1 MSSTVPDFLNS
12 GEPTMVD
19 LPPPPSSSSGND
31 NIASALYNTQSAT
44 SNNNGGE
51 NNQVENS
58 NANSSSSGGGGGWL
72 NKMKLPTPPSSGGV
86 GIGGGGGG
94 GAALLD
100 FSTSAVSTFTK
111 SLTNSIAGRNTLPD
125 KTTAS
130 QVLMFRQLLHTSCR
144 PGLRLSR
151 GYEGTPAQKAVLH
164 MPWWERGI
172 ERSGKMIISY
182 DNLITRL
189 WISGA
194 IEPFD
199 IDHDQEDD
207 ENEEEGVE

>member
-1 MSSTVPDFLNS
+1 MFRNLLIFSLIGFTL
-12 GEPTMVD
+12 
-19 LPPPPSSSSGND
+19 
-31 NIASALYNTQSAT
+31 SAC
-44 SNNNGGE
+44 
-51 NNQVENS
+51 
-58 NANSSSSGGGGGWL
+58 
-72 NKMKLPTPPSSGGV
+72 
-86 GIGGGGGG
+86 GGGG

-194 IEPFD
+194 IEAFD
-199 IDHDQEDD
+199 IDHDQEDGD
-207 ENEEEGVE
+207 ENDEGKEEGVEINAEDLLGGQDENDTNKKV